1 MWEKNY
7 AKWRWGEEEMERQ
20 CWASNVNLHNF
31 FKIQLFLGKKNSLDL
46 KNTNVSS
53 LKQKDGMNCKGDCS

>member
-1 MWEKNY
+1 
-7 AKWRWGEEEMERQ
+7 MERQ
-20 CWASNVNLHNF
+20 CWASNVNLHKF